1 VSRHA
6 LAIIVPVLDRPHRVE
21 PLLASITAATPEPH
35 RVLFVADEDDDA
47 ELAALKA
54 AKADVLTVGAGVS
67 YAAKINAG
75 YHATTEPVFFMA
87 ADDLAFRADWY
98 SRAASY
104 FSDGIH
110 VVGTNDLCN
119 PRVMCGQHST
129 HTLVK
134 RSYIEGRSGVVDE
147 PNAVL
152 HEGYAHDW
160 VDDEFVQTAMARGV
174 YAHAF
179 DSLVEHLHPLV
190 EKADDDDTYRRGR
203 AHSQQ
208 GRRLF
213 RQRRRLWLTST

>member
-1 VSRHA
+1 VTA
-6 LAIIVPVLDRPHRVE
+6 VAAVAVIVPVLGRPHRVK
-21 PLLASITAATPEPH
+21 PLLASIAATTPERH

-47 ELAALKA
+47 ELAALEA
-54 AKADVLTVGAGVS
+54 ARADVLAVASGAS

-87 ADDLAFRADWY
+87 ADDLAFRPDWY

-104 FSDGIH
+104 FSDEIH

-134 RSYIEGRSGVVDE
+134 RSYIEEQSGVVDE
-147 PNAVL
+147 ADTVL
-152 HEGYAHDW
+152 HEGYAHEFC
-160 VDDEFVQTAMARGV
+160 DDEFVQTAMARGV

-179 DSLVEHLHPLV
+179 DSLVEHLHPLAN
-190 EKADDDDTYRRGR
+190 KAPDDATYLRGR
-203 AHSQQ
+203 ARTAQS
-208 GRRLF
+208 RRLF
-213 RQRRRLWLTST
+213 RQRRRLWAT